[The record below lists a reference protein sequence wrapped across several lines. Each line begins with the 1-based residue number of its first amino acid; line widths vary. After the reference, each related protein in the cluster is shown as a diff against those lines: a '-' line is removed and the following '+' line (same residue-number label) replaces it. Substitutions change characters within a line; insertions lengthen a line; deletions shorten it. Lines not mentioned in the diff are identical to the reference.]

1 MNRFFFSHLPGI
13 LSLAILLPH
22 GAKSETQP
30 FPLAELAPAF
40 EQQGYGSPGLDRN
53 LAGGGLK
60 IAGRAFERGLATH
73 AASRMV
79 YALDGKAARF
89 TAWVGVD
96 AAMSA
101 YKESSVVF
109 QVLAD
114 GKTIFDSGVMKIST
128 PAKPVD
134 VELAGVKEL
143 ALVVTEAGDGNYCDH
158 ADWADAVVHASAEL
172 KRRPPP
178 PVAVSLA
185 AAGTLGAA
193 SVRCGTNEMTVS
205 TGVIERTWK
214 WTGRGL
220 VTTGLRD
227 LRSGVERA
235 KAPARACDWDLPGL
249 LNDATP
255 GVLIGSTVRESDDEG
270 FSGRHLEVVNT
281 IHYEK
286 ARLEVQHVVWVFP
299 GAPGLRTQIR
309 ARALPGFEP
318 KGLPD
323 KDGTFSD
330 CGATFLKPGARAEYL
345 PLNFAV
351 PNERLYWGYYN
362 NPGNRHEQSQDML
375 KRAGGEGLADLPAR
389 GHRLGERHGREVRRV
404 RRDRGQGIAQVRE
417 STRAQHRRVFLGA
430 AGRVDHRLGPDPAE
444 IVPDRFRECWANW
457 TIVYQGGD
465 DGLQRALKQFDA
477 ARYPVKVKRDAF
489 ILSNTWGPANP
500 GGAQFTAEDFVLK
513 EFPLLAELGVD
524 ILQIDDGWQK
534 SGGGPGA
541 SGFLP
546 KYKEGWK
553 NIKAAADKTGV
564 RLGLWVAIRNAN
576 LADLKK
582 NLDELGFIT
591 WKVDFDHLS
600 SRADYEARI
609 AKYREIMKYSP
620 NTQFTLCP
628 EYDDPRYGWYFAKE
642 YGSIYFQNIQEGQ
655 PAHLTLVP
663 FHVLRQHW
671 LMAKYFPANKLQV
684 MLQNPKRTRKD
695 ISDASLHSHA
705 YCFAMGLPFVPAFF
719 QCAQFLD
726 AEGRRR
732 TEGADRGVQGR
743 TRSDL
748 FTSITYPIGEVPD
761 NASWSGFQMDQHAAG
776 HGGHLLLF
784 RELHN
789 GDAQRRVALKF
800 LAGKLIEIEDV
811 ERGTKRTVQVGPDG
825 GVPFEIDQPAG
836 YRFLRYTVER

>member
-1 MNRFFFSHLPGI
+1 M
-13 LSLAILLPH
+13 
-22 GAKSETQP
+22 
-30 FPLAELAPAF
+30 PLTELAPVS
-40 EQQGYGSPGLDRN
+40 EQQGYGSPGLDHN
-53 LAGGGLK
+53 LAGGGLR
-60 IAGRAFERGLATH
+60 IAGRSFEHGLATH
-73 AASRMV
+73 AASRIV
-79 YALDGKAARF
+79 YALGGKGARF
-89 TAWVGVD
+89 TAFVGVD
-96 AAMSA
+96 AAMSG
-101 YKESSVVF
+101 YRESSVIF
-109 QVLAD
+109 QVTGD
-114 GKTIFDSGVMKIST
+114 GKLLFDSGVMKINT

-134 VELAGVKEL
+134 VDLAGVKEL
-143 ALVVTEAGDGNYCDH
+143 ALVVTDAGDGNYCDH
-158 ADWADAVVHASAEL
+158 ADWADAMVHASAEL
-172 KRRPPP
+172 ARRPPP
-178 PVAVSLA
+178 PAAVPLA

-227 LRSGVERA
+227 LRSGVQRA

-249 LNDATP
+249 LNDSTP

-281 IHYEK
+281 IRYEQ
-286 ARLEVQHVVWVFP
+286 ARLQIQHVVWVFP

-309 ARALPGFEP
+309 ARALPGFDP

-323 KDGTFSD
+323 RDGTYTD
-330 CGATFLKPGARAEYL
+330 CGATFLKPGPRADYL
-345 PLNFAV
+345 PLDFTVA
-351 PNERLYWGYYN
+351 NERLYWGYYN

-375 KRAGGEGLADLPAR
+375 
-389 GHRLGERHGREVRRV
+389 RE
-404 RRDRGQGIAQVRE
+404 QVVKGWP
-417 STRAQHRRVFLGA
+417 VFLREDIDWASGMAVKYGESGVITVKESPKCVNQPAHNTGA
-430 AGRVDHRLGPDPAE
+430 FFSGPQGVSITGWGLTPAE
-444 IVPDRFRECWANW
+444 IVPDRFREGWADW

-477 ARYPVKVKRDAF
+477 ARYPVNVKRDAF

-513 EFPLLAELGVD
+513 EFPLLADLGVD
-524 ILQIDDGWQK
+524 VLQIDDGWQK

-546 KYKEGWK
+546 KYKDGWK

-564 RLGLWVAIRNAN
+564 RLGLWVAIRNAS

-582 NLDELGFIT
+582 DLDELGFIT

-609 AKYREIMKYSP
+609 AKYRELMKYSP
-620 NTQFTLCP
+620 DTQFTLCP

-642 YGSIYFQNIQEGQ
+642 YGSIYFQNIQEGK
-655 PAHLTLVP
+655 PAHLTMVP

-705 YCFAMGLPFVPAFF
+705 YCFAMGLPFVPEFF

-726 AEGRRR
+726 EEGRK
-732 TEGADRGVQGR
+732 ELKALIAIYKAARG
-743 TRSDL
+743 DI
-748 FTSITYPIGEVPD
+748 FTSLTYPVGDLPD
-761 NASWSGFQMDQHAAG
+761 NASWSGFQMESTTRP
-776 HGGHLLLF
+776 GGHLLLF

-789 GDAQRRVALKF
+789 PDAEHTLKLKF
-800 LAGKLIEIEDV
+800 LAG
-811 ERGTKRTVQVGPDG
+811 RTLALTDLRTGAKNELKVGPDG
-825 GVPFEIDQPAG
+825 TARFAIQQPADFRL
-836 YRFLRYTVER
+836 YRYEPTPAPAP